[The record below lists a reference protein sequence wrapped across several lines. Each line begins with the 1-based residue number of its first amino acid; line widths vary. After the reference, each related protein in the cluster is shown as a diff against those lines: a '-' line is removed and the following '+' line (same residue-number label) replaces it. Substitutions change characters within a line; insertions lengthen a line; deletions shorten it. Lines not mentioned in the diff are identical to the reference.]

1 MSEKSLSGSKSSQ
14 KLDLLKQRSFVQTD
28 EHALEFVANVNG
40 IVYINDSKAIRITE
54 TLESLERMESSVV
67 LSIGGDDDKTDYA
80 VVKVKMI
87 EPSDDYTMID
97 FSNRKTNQPIGDEK
111 FIVK

>member
-1 MSEKSLSGSKSSQ
+1 
-14 KLDLLKQRSFVQTD
+14 
-28 EHALEFVANVNG
+28 
-40 IVYINDSKAIRITE
+40 
-54 TLESLERMESSVV
+54 
-67 LSIGGDDDKTDYA
+67 
-80 VVKVKMI
+80 VKVKMI